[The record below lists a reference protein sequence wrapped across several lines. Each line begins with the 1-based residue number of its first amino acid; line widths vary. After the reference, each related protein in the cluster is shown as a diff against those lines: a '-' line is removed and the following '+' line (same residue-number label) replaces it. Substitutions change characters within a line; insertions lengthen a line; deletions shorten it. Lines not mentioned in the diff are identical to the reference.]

1 MKKTGLSVAFALVF
15 LLNTFSQ
22 PSSRSDNRIQPW
34 SKNPRFWQYNGKP
47 VMLLGASSDDNL
59 FQWPAAMLVPH
70 LDSMKAIGANYVRNT
85 MSDRVDRGIEIYPY
99 KRLENGKYDL
109 NQWNDE
115 YWQRFAFFLEET
127 KKRDIIVQ
135 IEVWD
140 RFDHSREH
148 WLPHPYNPANNVN
161 YSYEAS
167 GFSPAYPDHPGQN
180 KQPFF
185 FTTPAQRNN
194 QVLLPFQQRFV
205 EKMLSYSL
213 KYDHVL
219 YCMDNETSGEE
230 AWAVYWAGFIKEK
243 ADKSGTKVYLTEM
256 WDNWN
261 LTSEHH
267 RRTFDHPE
275 RFAFC
280 DISQNNQQKGQVHW
294 DNFQWVREYI
304 AASPRPLNTVK
315 TYGADG
321 GSHGSTKDA
330 LERWWRHVIGGVAS
344 ARFHRP
350 TSGLGLSELSAASVK
365 AARAVEKLAKFWE
378 LQPGND
384 LLTDRQDNE
393 AYLTCQPGEAY
404 IVFFTNGGEV
414 GLDLSK
420 TKGNFRLKWMNIREG
435 GWKTESRISG
445 GRVIPLE
452 PPGSLEWLAVL
463 IKE

>member
-1 MKKTGLSVAFALVF
+1 M
-15 LLNTFSQ
+15 
-22 PSSRSDNRIQPW
+22 
-34 SKNPRFWQYNGKP
+34 
-47 VMLLGASSDDNL
+47 
-59 FQWPAAMLVPH
+59 
-70 LDSMKAIGANYVRNT
+70 
-85 MSDRVDRGIEIYPY
+85 
-99 KRLENGKYDL
+99 
-109 NQWNDE
+109 
-115 YWQRFAFFLEET
+115 
-127 KKRDIIVQ
+127 
-135 IEVWD
+135 
-140 RFDHSREH
+140 
-148 WLPHPYNPANNVN
+148 
-161 YSYEAS
+161 
-167 GFSPAYPDHPGQN
+167 
-180 KQPFF
+180 
-185 FTTPAQRNN
+185 
-194 QVLLPFQQRFV
+194 
-205 EKMLSYSL
+205 
-213 KYDHVL
+213 
-219 YCMDNETSGEE
+219 
-230 AWAVYWAGFIKEK
+230 
-243 ADKSGTKVYLTEM
+243 
-256 WDNWN
+256 
-261 LTSEHH
+261 
-267 RRTFDHPE
+267 
-275 RFAFC
+275 
-280 DISQNNQQKGQVHW
+280 
-294 DNFQWVREYI
+294 
-304 AASPRPLNTVK
+304 NTVK

-445 GRVIPLE
+445 GRVILLE